1 MHILTGHIEELV
13 LTALLKDGSLR
24 TSELLEKAF
33 RKRQYT
39 KQGVYRVLRKL
50 KAEEKVV
57 IYKSTVSINN
67 FWREQLQSLLDAH
80 DSGNSIVG
88 DVRELQSGDRLS
100 LKLRGLSA
108 ADQVWSHLFIPIEKW
123 LSNRHPLF
131 LYNQHNW
138 TGLLRKETDRVHVE
152 RLERS
157 RRPTYLTIGSI
168 ATLDKAV
175 TRTME
180 SKYFEH
186 SFNAKLKFSFYI
198 AVIGD
203 FVFQMKLLGNGDT
216 RINTIFSEKDAVTA
230 KSLMEKADKQ
240 ILCRIIVEKN
250 ATKAAS
256 WKKRLGKDFYIPKKY
271 RHF

>member
-13 LTALLKDGSLR
+13 LTALLKEGPLK
-24 TSELLEKAF
+24 TSALLEKAF
-33 RKRQYT
+33 RKNQYT

-57 IYKSTVSINN
+57 IYKSIVSINN
-67 FWREQLQSLLDAH
+67 FWREQLQSLLGAH

-88 DVRELQSGDRLS
+88 DVRGLQSGDRLS
-100 LKLRGLSA
+100 LKLRGLST
-108 ADQVWSHLFIPIEKW
+108 ADQVWSHLFIPIEKE

-131 LYNQHNW
+131 LYNPHNW
-138 TGLLRKETDRVHVE
+138 TGLLREETDRIHAE
-152 RLERS
+152 RLARS

-175 TRTME
+175 TRSVE
-180 SKYFEH
+180 SKYLEY
-186 SFNAKLKFSFYI
+186 SFNAKLRFPFYI

-203 FVFQMKLLGNGDT
+203 CVFQMRLLGDGNT
-216 RINTIFSEKDAVTA
+216 RINTIFAEEDAVTA
-230 KSLMEKADKQ
+230 KNLLEKADRQ
-240 ILCRIIVEKN
+240 ILCRIIVEKD
-250 ATKAAS
+250 ATKATS
-256 WKKRLGKDFYIPKKY
+256 WKKRLGKDFYIPEKY